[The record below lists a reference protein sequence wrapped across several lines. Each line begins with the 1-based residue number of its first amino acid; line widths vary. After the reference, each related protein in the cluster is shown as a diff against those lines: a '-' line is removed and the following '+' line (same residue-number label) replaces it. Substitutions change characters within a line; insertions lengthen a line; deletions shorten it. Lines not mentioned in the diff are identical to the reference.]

1 MTKGVGGKIGN
12 YPKMFKKTIFILA
25 LFVLMLVPAINASV
39 ADISFDP
46 DPVALDLLQGDSR
59 DFDITIT
66 NSHLTDNITFNFTYT
81 SMEDNDED
89 ELILNFPNEITI
101 PANSNATLTVNA
113 DVDSRLDKNTYTS
126 TITFTDINTNDTK
139 TLDFSAQVT
148 IGICDFGPV
157 GTSLEVKIKEPDNG
171 DDYKPGDIIDIEVD
185 VDNIGTE
192 KIRTQVEAYLYD
204 EDEVIESTSSS
215 TESIEEGEDQTFFL
229 SIKIPTNSRN
239 INENEDYTIYV
250 KAFDDDHEEDECIQD
265 SLSIDIKLDKHDII
279 IEESTR
285 LLPSTAF
292 CGETVSLVVDVTN
305 IGEKDEDVTITVE
318 NSALNINE
326 VSDSFEVENFDSNS
340 DNEGSRSFRIDVPVD
355 TIEGTYDFKIKASY
369 SGDQTSTSLPLI
381 VASCEESTAPAGRFN
396 FETSNLFFK
405 SEQSLELSQGE
416 TTTIHLLIENNAP
429 ERRVFI
435 INIEASD
442 FAETISS
449 TMTLEA
455 FKSTNIFL
463 PLTILPD
470 TEEGTYSATV
480 VLSDGLNTLTSETLT
495 VQIGEP
501 LQIGETSESILS
513 GTSSGGLM
521 VAILI
526 LLLFIIGVI
535 LLIKQI

>member
-305 IGEKDEDVTITVE
+305 IGEKDEDVTITIE